1 MTAMKI
7 NLRLFLSLLIII
19 PACSWSQVDSTIR
32 LACPLEDA
40 IVVPP
45 PKNAIHYDPPDLCV
59 VLMSKPDT
67 TVKAVVNGR
76 VTNVEI
82 DEEGKYGVVLFARLR
97 GKDYYFW
104 YTGLRRA
111 IVSRNSVVK
120 EGQALGHVPSGEKI
134 EMLMFQFETPL
145 DPSKYLDC
153 KIVLKAE

>member
-1 MTAMKI
+1 MKQQ
-7 NLRLFLSLLIII
+7 LRIFWIFLVLVIPSTLF
-19 PACSWSQVDSTIR
+19 PQTDSIR
-32 LACPLEDA
+32 LACPLDDA

-45 PKNAIHYDPPDLCV
+45 PKNAMQYDPPDLCV

-67 TVKAVVNGR
+67 TVKSVINGR

-104 YTGLRRA
+104 YAGLTRA
-111 IVSRNSVVK
+111 IVSRNSIVK
-120 EGQALGHVPSGEKI
+120 VGQPLGYIASGEKI

-153 KIVLKAE
+153 KGILKAE